1 MINMN
6 IRLLNFQKTAIE
18 KLMAAMQSSAKEII
32 LKSPTGSGKTIILTH
47 FMKRYLTENNNTV
60 WVWLTPGKGNLE
72 EQSKEKMDKYIHMAQ
87 TKLISDLMTSGFKK
101 NDCVFIN
108 WEKLTKKGNKA
119 LSEGERINFKEW
131 IDKALNENLE
141 FKIVIDESHQN
152 FTAKSDEIVQLFK
165 SDKVI
170 RCSATPTK
178 IPGATLIEVSEREVI
193 EEGLIKKLIV
203 TNENFP
209 SNVITDN
216 QTNYLLDNALK
227 KQVELRKLFVSFKAD
242 VNPLIIIQ
250 LPNSSDAL
258 LSTVEE
264 WFVSKGVTYE
274 NGQLAL
280 WLSGK
285 HLNLENISDN
295 NSKQV
300 AIIIKQAV
308 ATGWDCPRAQILVK
322 LRDNMD
328 EVFEIQT
335 VGRIRRMPEGKHYE
349 NDLLDSCYIYTF
361 DEKFIKGVKESLGS
375 GALDACT
382 LFLKSEFKDFSLV
395 KEQRA
400 LINDITDPRVVQ
412 KSLVDHLKIKYG
424 LTNDKEK
431 NLKAM
436 AASGYIF
443 DDNIVKYTISGNVVE
458 LADLAD
464 SEKMNAIS
472 IKVPLNTHIH
482 GRDYHH
488 FVAKLGSDV
497 HLEYQYMNAII
508 QRIFGEKI
516 SFWNKIT
523 KLTTKEVY
531 CFVIN
536 NYYLLSAD
544 FKDSMATELRKISL
558 DLKFVSNNTFKI
570 PQSVLFTYDS
580 RKRNQTEYKKNV
592 YSGYLSSAEKRS
604 TGEMLFEK
612 WCERTENVEWFY
624 KNGDKGEEY
633 LSIAYA
639 DNSGVIKLFYPDY
652 VLSINKE
659 IWIIETKGG
668 FSRTGESQDID
679 RFTGKKFQ
687 LLKDYL
693 IKHNLKGGIVRYD
706 ANEQE
711 LCICLDKYN
720 DDINSDS
727 WETLDS
733 ILSR

>member
-1 MINMN
+1 MS
-6 IRLLNFQKTAIE
+6 IRLLNFQKNAIE
-18 KLMAAMQSSAKEII
+18 KLMSAMQNSSKEII
-32 LKSPTGSGKTIILTH
+32 LKAPTGSGKTIILTH
-47 FMKRYLTENNNTV
+47 FMKRYLTENNNVV

-72 EQSKEKMDKYIHMAQ
+72 EQSKEKMDKYVHMSK
-87 TKLISDLMTSGFKK
+87 TKLISELMTTGFNK

-119 LSEGERINFKEW
+119 LSEGERTNFKEW
-131 IDKALNENLE
+131 IDKALGENLE
-141 FKIVIDESHQN
+141 FKIIIDESHQN
-152 FTAKSDEIVQLFK
+152 FTAKSDEIIQLFK

-178 IPGATLIEVSEREVI
+178 IPGSTVIEVTEQEVI

-209 SNVITDN
+209 SSVETEN
-216 QTNYLLDNALK
+216 QTHYLLEKALS
-227 KQVELRKLFVSFKAD
+227 KQIELSKLFNSKKAD
-242 VNPLIIIQ
+242 VNPLIVVQ
-250 LPNSSDAL
+250 LPNSNEAL
-258 LSTVEE
+258 LVVVEE
-264 WFVSKGVTYE
+264 WFASKGITYE

-285 HLNLENISDN
+285 HLNLDNISDN

-308 ATGWDCPRAQILVK
+308 ATGWDCPRAHILVK

-335 VGRIRRMPEGKHYE
+335 VGRIRRMPEAKHYD

-382 LFLKSEFKDFSLV
+382 LFLKNEFKDFSLI

-400 LINDITDPRVVQ
+400 LVNDITDPRVVQ
-412 KSLVDHLKIKYG
+412 KSLVELFKSKYG
-424 LTNDKEK
+424 LTGDKEK
-431 NLKAM
+431 NKKNLEAN
-436 AASGYIF
+436 GYIF
-443 DDNIVKYTISGNVVE
+443 ADEIVKFTISGNVVE
-458 LADLAD
+458 LADLTD
-464 SEKMNAIS
+464 TDKMNAVA

-508 QRIFGEKI
+508 QRIFGDKI
-516 SFWNKIT
+516 SFWNKLT
-523 KLTTKEVY
+523 KLSTKEVY
-531 CFVIN
+531 CFIIN
-536 NYYLLSAD
+536 NYYKLSAD
-544 FKDSMATELRKISL
+544 FKEAMSAELKKVTL
-558 DLKFVSNNTFKI
+558 DLKFVSSNTFKI

-580 RKRNQTEYKKNV
+580 KKRNQIEYKKNV

-604 TGEMLFEK
+604 MGEMLFEK
-612 WCERTENVEWFY
+612 WCEKTTEVEWFY

-633 LSIAYA
+633 LSIAYV

-652 VLSINKE
+652 IISLKGKV
-659 IWIIETKGG
+659 WIIETKGG

-687 LLKDYL
+687 LLKNYL
-693 IKHNLKGGIVRYD
+693 NKHSLSGGIVRYD
-706 ANEQE
+706 ASEQE
-711 LCICLDKYN
+711 LCICTDNYS
-720 DDINSDS
+720 DDINSNS
-727 WETLDS
+727 WKSLDS
-733 ILSR
+733 VLND